1 VSARVGDRG
10 FIPRRPPVVLLWGM
24 PQEEPL
30 AVVRHALQALTAE
43 TIMIDQRRAL
53 STHVLPGPGG
63 PVLRQPGRV
72 LPLAEVTA
80 AYLRPYPFPPRPAQH
95 GPAWPVAYRHVLRL
109 EHELWQWAAT
119 TPATVL
125 SRPAPAASN
134 STKPMQ
140 TRAARA
146 CGFRVPD
153 TLLTNDP
160 EQARAFAAR
169 HGRVIYKAAGGTR
182 TLTGLLDLTDTR
194 RLDRLSTC
202 PIYFQKYIAG
212 TNVRVHVVGRDIS
225 AVEITSDA
233 VDYRRD
239 IHEMVA
245 TTVPEPVADSCR
257 AVTGTLELLVA
268 GIDLIRT
275 PEGEWYFLEA
285 NPSPAFTFYPD
296 RGAVGASIARLLA
309 CPAAE
314 NRSLVAH
321 RGLPGVA
328 HRHDATPGAVAL
340 G

>member
-1 VSARVGDRG
+1 VSRTGV
-10 FIPRRPPVVLLWGM
+10 IPRRPPLVLLWGL
-24 PQEEPL
+24 PAEEPL
-30 AVVRHALQALTAE
+30 ALVRHALQALTAE

-80 AYLRPYPFPPRPAQH
+80 AYLRPYPFPPPKAQD
-95 GPAWPVAYRHVLRL
+95 GPTWPVAYRHVLRL

-119 TPATVL
+119 TTATVL

-134 STKPMQ
+134 ATKPMQ
-140 TRAARA
+140 TRAAQA
-146 CGFRVPD
+146 CGFGVPD

-169 HGRVIYKAAGGTR
+169 HGQVIYKAAGGTR
-182 TLTGLLDLTDTR
+182 TITGLLDLTDTR

-212 TNVRVHVVGRDIS
+212 VNVRVHVVGRDVS

-233 VDYRRD
+233 VDYRTD
-239 IHEMVA
+239 IDKMMLTRLPSRIAEK
-245 TTVPEPVADSCR
+245 CR
-257 AVTGTLELLVA
+257 AVTEALELPIA
-268 GIDLIRT
+268 GIDLIRA
-275 PEGEWYFLEA
+275 PAGEWYFLEA

-296 RGAVGASIARLLA
+296 RATVGAWIARLLA
-309 CPAAE
+309 RPEAE
-314 NRSLVAH
+314 NQSLAAD

-328 HRHDATPGAVAL
+328 HRHDAAPGAVAL

>member
-1 VSARVGDRG
+1 VSAA
-10 FIPRRPPVVLLWGM
+10 VVLLWGL

-30 AVVRHALQALTAE
+30 AIVRDALQALTAE

-63 PVLRQPGRV
+63 PVLRAPDLV
-72 LPLAEVTA
+72 LPLAEVTG
-80 AYLRPYPFPPRPAQH
+80 AYLRPYPFPPPAAQH
-95 GPAWPVAYRHVLRL
+95 GPAWPVGYRHVLRL
-109 EHELWQWAAT
+109 EHELWHWAAT
-119 TPATVL
+119 TTATVL

-140 TRAARA
+140 TRAAKA
-146 CGFRVPD
+146 CGFGVPD

-169 HGRVIYKAAGGTR
+169 HGRVIYKAAGDTR
-182 TLTGLLDLTDTR
+182 TITGLLDPADTR

-212 TNVRVHVVGRDIS
+212 VNVRVHVVGGDVS

-233 VDYRRD
+233 VDYRTD
-239 IHEMVA
+239 IQKMVL
-245 TTVPEPVADSCR
+245 TQVPDHVAGNCL
-257 AVTGTLELLVA
+257 AVTESLELPIA

-296 RGAVGASIARLLA
+296 RGTVGAWIARLLA
-309 CPAAE
+309 SPAAE
-314 NRSLVAH
+314 NRSLNGHA
-321 RGLPGVA
+321 GLPSVT
-328 HRHDATPGAVAL
+328 HRHDAAPGAVAL

>member
-1 VSARVGDRG
+1 VSAAVQGRG
-10 FIPRRPPVVLLWGM
+10 AIRRRPPVVLLWGL

-30 AVVRHALQALTAE
+30 AVVRAALHALTAE

-53 STHVLPGPGG
+53 STRVLPGPGG
-63 PVLRQPGRV
+63 PVLRQPDLV
-72 LPLAEVTA
+72 LPLAEVTG
-80 AYLRPYPFPPRPAQH
+80 AYLRPYPFPPPAAQH

-119 TPATVL
+119 TTANVL

-146 CGFRVPD
+146 CGFRAPD
-153 TLLTNDP
+153 TLFTNDP

-169 HGRVIYKAAGGTR
+169 HGRVIYKAAGGER
-182 TLTGLLDLTDTR
+182 TVTGLLDPTDTR
-194 RLDRLSTC
+194 RLERLSTC
-202 PIYFQKYIAG
+202 PTYFQKYIAG
-212 TNVRVHVVGRDIS
+212 TNVRVHVVGGDIS

-233 VDYRRD
+233 VDYRTD
-239 IHEMVA
+239 IQKMTP
-245 TTVPEPVADSCR
+245 TTVPGHVARRCR
-257 AVTGTLELLVA
+257 AVAETLDLPIA
-268 GIDLIRT
+268 GIDLIRA

-296 RGAVGASIARLLA
+296 RATVGASIARLLT

-314 NRSLVAH
+314 NQSLGGHA
-321 RGLPGVA
+321 GLPGVT
-328 HRHDATPGAVAL
+328 HRHDAAPGAVAL